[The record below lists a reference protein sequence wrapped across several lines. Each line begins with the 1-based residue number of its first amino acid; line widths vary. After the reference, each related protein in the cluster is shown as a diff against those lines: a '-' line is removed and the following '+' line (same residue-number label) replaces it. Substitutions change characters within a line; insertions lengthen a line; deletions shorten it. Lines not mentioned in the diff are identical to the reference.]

1 MHSLSTP
8 TWLQRMGF
16 GPGTLP
22 YQEIT
27 ESTWPVQVYHLR
39 WEYLSLSGTMSVP
52 LFYLHVYVSALHTS
66 DSIIFDSM
74 GGGLR
79 SFYCSTRG
87 VCIGQ

>member
-27 ESTWPVQVYHLR
+27 ESAWPVQVYHLR
-39 WEYLSLSGTMSVP
+39 WEYLSVSGTVSVP

-66 DSIIFDSM
+66 DSIIFDSV
-74 GGGLR
+74 GGRLR
-79 SFYCSTRG
+79 SSTAALEG
-87 VCIGQ
+87 CA